1 MFKQLATTK
10 GSANDD
16 YKRIIRCLRCYL
28 VGPDFQAWQL
38 LVVTTDQLDTEILAS
53 PLSTFLHRPSTP
65 SRPLTPGRE
74 TAASIIAMHWRSKRN
89 DNSRVWQLVSLQA
102 EMLAAALHSL
112 ELEQK
117 GLARFSRG
125 FSRRRSSS
133 SLQAGADAPAADEW
147 TEEEDAAA

>member
-1 MFKQLATTK
+1 MA
-10 GSANDD
+10 
-16 YKRIIRCLRCYL
+16 
-28 VGPDFQAWQL
+28 
-38 LVVTTDQLDTEILAS
+38 TTDQLDKEILAS

-74 TAASIIAMHWRSKRN
+74 TAASIIAMRWRSKRN

-133 SLQAGADAPAADEW
+133 SQAGADACKQAEDFLQAGADAPAADADAPAADEW